1 MAKFGANLSW
11 WVSCLSLSYMEL
23 PKDDHKCPEKMMWN
37 EFP

>member
-1 MAKFGANLSW
+1 MAKFGDNLGW

-23 PKDDHKCPEKMMWN
+23 PKGDHKCPEKMMWN